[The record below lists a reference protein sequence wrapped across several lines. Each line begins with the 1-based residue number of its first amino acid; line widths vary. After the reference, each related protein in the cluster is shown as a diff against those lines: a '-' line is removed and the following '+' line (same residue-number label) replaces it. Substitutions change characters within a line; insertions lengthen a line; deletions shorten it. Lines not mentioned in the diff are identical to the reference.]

1 MTSLSVKD
9 IAEKVQRID
18 ESLQAAVDRLRNWT
32 KEGLLSTAGEKHPGT
47 GRPRKYSR
55 DALLEA
61 ALLEILTGN
70 IGMSAARAAPS
81 LKAIKKLLEPK
92 WQASGPY
99 QPGQPRRMYHTRE
112 GLPGRNTLGRDVLVL
127 SKAVGKKGLVIA
139 VIQLQHLQEHLQ
151 PERYDAH
158 IIIDLQLMF
167 DRLLMPLE
175 EV

>member
-32 KEGLLSTAGEKHPGT
+32 KEGLLSTEGEKHPGT

-70 IGMSAARAAPS
+70 IGMSAARAGPS

-99 QPGQPRRMYHTRE
+99 QPGKPRRMFHTRD

-139 VIQLQHLQEHLQ
+139 VIQLAQLQEHLQ